1 MLSLSALD
9 DVVTAEE
16 LSTTVV
22 GFCDSVQPVRHSIT
36 ADNNIKTVF
45 AFMLFT
51 ALFSLITQL
60 LYNIRFAVSSK
71 DIVRNEN
78 LYSKLTYTMQKYAL
92 KRYKIKQMFI
102 FTLTKI
108 AICYKILISVI
119 FERIVV
125 TMGLTLTEKILKA
138 HLVDGKFVK
147 GQEIGIRIDQ
157 TLTQDATGTM
167 AYLEYE
173 AMGVPRVRTEKS
185 VAYIDHNTLQS
196 GFENADDHRFIG
208 SVCKKHGIYF
218 SRPGNGI
225 CHQVHLERFGIPGKT
240 LIGSDSHT
248 PTGGGIGMIAIGA
261 GGLDVAVAMGGGA
274 YYITYP
280 KIVKVNLTGKLSPW
294 VSAKD
299 VILEVLR
306 RMSVKGGVG
315 KVIEYCGEGVKTL
328 TVPERATITNM
339 GAELGATTSIF
350 PSDETTL
357 AFLKAQDRADVW
369 SELKADDDAVYD
381 EQIDIDLSQL
391 VPLAACPHSPDNV
404 KSVNE
409 IGKLKIDQVCIGS
422 CTNSSYVDMMKVAHI
437 LKGKTVDHSVSLAIA
452 PGSKQ
457 VLNMI
462 AENGALADMIAAG
475 ARILESACGPC
486 IGMGQSPNSKGV
498 SLRTFNRNFE
508 GRSGTKDGQTYLVSP
523 EMAAVSALTGYL
535 TDPRTLGDMPEFKL
549 PEHFKIN
556 DNMVVPPADEADMD
570 SVEVLRGPNIK
581 PFPQTSPLDD
591 SIDCQVSLKVGDNI
605 TTDHIMPAGA
615 KILPLRSNIPAISQH
630 CFTVCDEDFPRRA
643 KNMGKSIIVGGSNYG
658 QGSSREHA
666 ALAPLYLGIKAV
678 LVKSFARIHRA
689 NLINA
694 GILPLTFVNEA
705 DYDKINQGD
714 EIVLADVRADVEAD
728 MSKLTVVNKTTGVEI
743 PVLCELTGRTKDI
756 ILAGGLLDYTREQ
769 LSK

>member
-1 MLSLSALD
+1 
-9 DVVTAEE
+9 
-16 LSTTVV
+16 
-22 GFCDSVQPVRHSIT
+22 
-36 ADNNIKTVF
+36 
-45 AFMLFT
+45 
-51 ALFSLITQL
+51 
-60 LYNIRFAVSSK
+60 
-71 DIVRNEN
+71 
-78 LYSKLTYTMQKYAL
+78 
-92 KRYKIKQMFI
+92 MFI

-138 HLVDGKFVK
+138 HLVDGEFVK

-437 LKGKTVDHSVSLAIA
+437 LKGKTVDPSVSLAIA

-508 GRSGTKDGQTYLVSP
+508 GRSGTRDAQVYLVSP

-728 MSKLTVVNKTTGVEI
+728 MSKLIVVNKTTGVEI